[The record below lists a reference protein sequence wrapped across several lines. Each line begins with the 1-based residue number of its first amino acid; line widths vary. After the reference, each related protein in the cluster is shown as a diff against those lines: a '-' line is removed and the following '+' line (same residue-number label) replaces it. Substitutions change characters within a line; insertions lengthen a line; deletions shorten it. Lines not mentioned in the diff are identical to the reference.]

1 MSDYHTPVM
10 LDESI
15 SALVTNPSGT
25 YADAT
30 FGGGGHTAELLSRLN
45 EDGHVIAFDRD
56 SDAIDNRI
64 DDPRLTLVRADFRF
78 IHNFVLDLA
87 HKTGDKALG
96 AKLFGGLDGIL
107 ADLGVS
113 SHQFD
118 TAERGFSFRYDA
130 PLDMRMNREGGKTAA
145 DVVNEYSQED
155 LESLLRIYGEVDNAR
170 KVAQLIVSARDKRG
184 ISTTGELDEAIRPAL
199 PKFAEH
205 KFLAKVYQALRIEV
219 NHEMRSLEKFLEGAA
234 DTLRPGGRL
243 VVITYHSLEDRMV
256 KNFIKTGRADG
267 KEEKDVFGNI
277 HAPLKAVNRK
287 PILPQESEIASNTRA
302 RSAKLRIAEKQK
314 RKEGTR
320 HDGTEKMEVLRHP
333 AVVQERGSGHDKG
346 GVFAEV
352 ARQPL
357 LHPHHLHVLLV
368 LGQHLAESQDRED
381 AHKGRGEQEGAGGR
395 GDLPRSEDR

>member
-1 MSDYHTPVM
+1 MSEYHTPVM
-10 LDESI
+10 LGESI

-56 SDAIDNRI
+56 SDAISNRI
-64 DDPRLTLVRADFRF
+64 DDPRLTMVRADFRF
-78 IHNFVLDLA
+78 IHNFVLNEA
-87 HKTGDKALG
+87 HETSDETLKG
-96 AKLFGGLDGIL
+96 KLTNGLDGIL

-155 LESLLRIYGEVDNAR
+155 LERIFRIYGEVDNAG
-170 KVAQLIVSARDKRG
+170 KVARLIASARDKG
-184 ISTTGELDEAIRPAL
+184 SIGTTGELDEAVKAAL

-205 KFLAKVYQALRIEV
+205 KYLAKVYQALRIEV

-234 DTLRPGGRL
+234 DTLRPGGRM

-267 KEEKDVFGNI
+267 REEKDIFGNI

-287 PILPQESEIASNTRA
+287 PILPQEEEIASNTRA
-302 RSAKLRIAEKQK
+302 RSAKLRIAEKI
-314 RKEGTR
+314 E
-320 HDGTEKMEVLRHP
+320 DGGNRP
-333 AVVQERGSGHDKG
+333 
-346 GVFAEV
+346 
-352 ARQPL
+352 
-357 LHPHHLHVLLV
+357 
-368 LGQHLAESQDRED
+368 
-381 AHKGRGEQEGAGGR
+381 
-395 GDLPRSEDR
+395 

>member
-96 AKLFGGLDGIL
+96 AKLSGGLDGIL

-155 LESLLRIYGEVDNAR
+155 LERLLRIYGEVDNAR

-287 PILPQESEIASNTRA
+287 PILPQEREIASNTRA
-302 RSAKLRIAEKQK
+302 RSAKLRIAEK
-314 RKEGTR
+314 
-320 HDGTEKMEVLRHP
+320 TEE
-333 AVVQERGSGHDKG
+333 KG
-346 GVFAEV
+346 GNKA
-352 ARQPL
+352 
-357 LHPHHLHVLLV
+357 
-368 LGQHLAESQDRED
+368 
-381 AHKGRGEQEGAGGR
+381 
-395 GDLPRSEDR
+395 